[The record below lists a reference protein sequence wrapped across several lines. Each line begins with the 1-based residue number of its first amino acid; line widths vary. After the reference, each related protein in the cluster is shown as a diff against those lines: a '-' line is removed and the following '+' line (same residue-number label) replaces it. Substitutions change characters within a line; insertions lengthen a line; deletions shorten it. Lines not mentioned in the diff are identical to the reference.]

1 MSMIDKKLLFTPET
15 KSELLNGWLI
25 HAHKG
30 RDRHNEASR
39 RYEQYRYWLG
49 VPTLSVSTIVGTSVF
64 SALSTQEA
72 PALWVAILSVLAAVL
87 TALQTFLNFAALA
100 DRHRAT
106 AVKYKAVIREIEQ
119 HTADMNT
126 QHDSEKFTVEMISA
140 IRVKLDTLEDE
151 APVVTSKIYDKIE
164 EQYKGAHYV
173 QEAIHLYKK

>member
-1 MSMIDKKLLFTPET
+1 MSMTDKKLLFTPET

-49 VPTLSVSTIVGTSVF
+49 VPTLSVSTVVGTSVF

-87 TALQTFLNFAALA
+87 TALQTFLNFPALA
-100 DRHRAT
+100 DRHRGA

-119 HTADMNT
+119 HTTDMNT
-126 QHDSEKFTVEMISA
+126 QEKLAEELISA